1 MEYLFQKSSPYALG
15 LCLTKFATS
24 VDCGYAATLNTL
36 PVLPFRPHNELPN
49 AKTSSTKPS
58 EQYLSPAFLTQRYRS
73 QLHPSLLETYRN
85 LSLVVSLLERAL
97 EPTLASKDVDTLT
110 QEEAAL
116 YDVLRL
122 PTLHKL
128 VTSLVDEDEESDAR
142 ATEPMWRNFD
152 PTPIQS
158 ICRVIIPFIALQ
170 DEFIPFRRAAYT
182 ATFMNCLYDTLSS
195 EINLETCWATWAE
208 VMLWA
213 TLFGVYLSRGIM
225 REKELWFSK
234 LLVKGV
240 RARKGQKGQLGGT
253 WKWEWSAIRD
263 VLKRFYWSE
272 KFFGEEFKVS
282 LFQVS
287 LDQWTGGD
295 WCPQD
300 MITEG

>member
-1 MEYLFQKSSPYALG
+1 MKL
-15 LCLTKFATS
+15 ATS
-24 VDCGYAATLNTL
+24 VDCGYAATHCTL
-36 PVLPFRPHNELPN
+36 PVLPFVPHNEHLS
-49 AKTSSTKPS
+49 ARSSPTKPS

-97 EPTLASKDVDTLT
+97 EPTLASEANALT
-110 QEEAAL
+110 REEEAL
-116 YDVLRL
+116 YDALRL

-128 VTSLVDEDEESDAR
+128 VTSLVDDDDESDAH
-142 ATEPMWRNFD
+142 ATEPMWRDFD

-170 DEFIPFRRAAYT
+170 DEFVPYRRAAYT
-182 ATFMNCLYDTLSS
+182 ATVMNCLYDTLSS

-225 REKELWFSK
+225 KEKELWFSR

-253 WKWEWSAIRD
+253 WKWEWSAVRD

-272 KFFGEEFKVS
+272 KFFGEEF
-282 LFQVS
+282 QVS
-287 LDQWTGGD
+287 LVYFVDSRQ
-295 WCPQD
+295 Q
-300 MITEG
+300 